1 MFPWRSAETR
11 SMLFVPSPS
20 STLRDVLA
28 YYTETVSVNKRSYQ
42 TEVYRVKALC
52 DLIGDLTLQE
62 ITSAHIAAFRDKR
75 LATPHPRDSSK
86 TLATSTVKLELMLL
100 SHVFN
105 TAIAEW
111 GMDTLTNPVL
121 KIRKPKAPP
130 GRSRRMTSLEEKKLL
145 RAACLHPNLEFYAL
159 IVLALE
165 TAMRQGELLS
175 LTWQNISW
183 SKRTALLPMTKNG
196 DIREVPLSRKAY
208 DILKHHLTPKATGQ
222 VFTYTSNGL
231 KSSWKSFIRGLGI
244 EDLHFHDLR
253 HCAISSLVER
263 GLNTIEVATISG
275 HKSMAM
281 LKRYSHLHAYK
292 LVDKLDPKPRTR
304 KERPLL
310 RDHLPAYPALV
321 TRETNQI
328 VVDFLDFINL
338 RVSAAEE
345 QSAIEKAKIALLQH
359 MVRLLCD
366 GVIPPTPSPL
376 DSVGLSC
383 AKSRLEML
391 SPI

>member
-11 SMLFVPSPS
+11 SMLFVPSQS

-28 YYTETVSVNKRSYQ
+28 FYTETVSVNKRSYQ

-52 DLIGDLTLQE
+52 DLMGDLTLQE

-75 LATPHPRDSSK
+75 LATPHPRDSTK

-111 GMDTLTNPVL
+111 GMDSLANPVL

-145 RAACLHPNLEFYAL
+145 RAACQHPNLEFYAL

-208 DILKHHLTPKATGQ
+208 DILKHHLTPKVTGQ

-321 TRETNQI
+321 IRETNQI
-328 VVDFLDFINL
+328 VVDFPDFINL